1 MNAFFSSALLR
12 LMCAV
17 AVAVRHSTF
26 IRFISESLFF
36 FFIIYWIHSA
46 SEDARAEDLG
56 HANLSRNNRR
66 VCSRLIG
73 GDGAAITML
82 RRWIGEPRQV
92 R

>member
-1 MNAFFSSALLR
+1 MHFTS
-12 LMCAV
+12 
-17 AVAVRHSTF
+17 HSTF
-26 IRFISESLFF
+26 IHFISESLFF

-73 GDGAAITML
+73 GDGGPITVL
-82 RRWIGEPRQV
+82 RRWFAPRTYERRQV